1 MERKILWAKKS
12 LGMDGI
18 PKWLPLYQHLLDT
31 QFIISMLYKMYLSDH
46 QRNIIKD
53 AFKNSSDESAEQL
66 VKFIGVTHDIGKST
80 PAFQL
85 KNSYQGIKKLDE
97 EMQKKLYYNGFLSTD
112 FKIYPL
118 PSPQNSP
125 HALAGEVILEKFGV
139 NRSIGSIIGGH
150 HGAPVNYDKV
160 VNDNLTNNI
169 ENYYFKTQKD
179 NSIHK
184 KWLNIQKDLFNWA
197 LSRSGYNNV
206 DDIPQIKSIA
216 AQVILEGMLIMADW
230 IASNEKYFPLFNE
243 EIDETNNLIIRLHNG
258 WTNWYN
264 DASASWIPEI
274 CQSANDYYLEKFG
287 FKPHEFQS
295 KIFDTIKHTKNPGIV
310 IIESGMGSG
319 KTEASLSTV
328 EQLAKK
334 YGCDGLFYCLPTQ
347 ATTNAM
353 FSRVETWLDKLSEE
367 DDENKDIQLVHGKS
381 ALNENF
387 TKLPHKIDIDND
399 LDAGVMVN
407 QWFVGSKTAILDDFV
422 VGTVDQLLLLAL
434 KKKHLALR
442 HLGFS
447 GKVVVIDEAHGFD
460 SYMQSYLCRALEW
473 LGQYHIPVVIL
484 SATLPSSKRMDFMNS
499 YLNKSSDNVDSKIK
513 DSLAY
518 PLVSYS
524 DGNKM
529 KIIDSFK
536 SVSKSKKVKINYLND
551 NDLVSKIRDLL
562 SDGGI
567 CGVVVNTVYRAQSLG
582 KQLIKVFGK
591 ENVDIFH
598 SSFIAVDRLAKEDA
612 LLDSIGKNNKKRPKL
627 KIVIGTQ
634 VLEQSLDIDF
644 DVMITDL
651 APMDLLLQRIG
662 RLHRHEL
669 NDKLRPLKLSK
680 SKCYVLGTSDDYE
693 YESGASYIY
702 GDALL
707 MRTQFYLKDK
717 VLLPDD
723 ISHLI
728 QEVYNFD
735 NSIELTSKLQKKYD
749 EAVES
754 YMNSI
759 KNKRTSSK
767 TYMIDKYSDVSNNLI
782 GWLNNPNEQ
791 DLEKSDA
798 AGLAQVR
805 DGEDTV
811 EVIMVKRNGD
821 NDYSLMENSKPLK
834 ELILNGT
841 SKITKKLAQNTIK
854 LPGIL
859 TRKYNIQQTI
869 NELEKFNKDN
879 LSNWQN
885 QYWLRGS
892 LGIILDENNRFPLN
906 GYILS
911 YDDKLGMTFEKED

>member
-1 MERKILWAKKS
+1 MVNKILWAKKS
-12 LGMDGI
+12 LGIDGM

-31 QFIISMLYKMYLSDH
+31 QFIIIMLYKMYLSDH
-46 QRNIIKD
+46 QRNIIKSTITD
-53 AFKNSSDESAEQL
+53 SSDESAEKL
-66 VKFIGVTHDIGKST
+66 VKFIGITHDIGKAT

-85 KNSYQGIKKLDE
+85 KNSYQGVNKLDE
-97 EMQKKLYYNGFLSTD
+97 EIQKNLFHNGFLSSD
-112 FKIYPL
+112 FKSYPL

-125 HALAGEVILEKFGV
+125 HALAGEVILENFGI

-150 HGAPVNYDKV
+150 HGSPVNYDKV
-160 VNDNLTNNI
+160 VDENLTNNI
-169 ENYYFKTQKD
+169 ENYYFKKQKD
-179 NSIHK
+179 NPINQRWS
-184 KWLNIQKDLFNWA
+184 NIQKDLFDWA
-197 LSRSGYNNV
+197 LSRSGYTNV
-206 DDIPQIKSIA
+206 DDTPQIKSTA
-216 AQVILEGMLIMADW
+216 AQVILEGLLIMADW
-230 IASNEKYFPLFNE
+230 IASNDKYFPLFNE
-243 EIDETNNLIIRLHNG
+243 EMDETNDLTIRLHNG
-258 WTNWYN
+258 WKNWYN
-264 DASASWIPEI
+264 NASSSWIPEI
-274 CQSANDYYLEKFG
+274 CPSAGDYYMEKFG

-295 KIFDTIKHTKNPGIV
+295 KIFDTIKHTKDPGIV

-353 FSRVETWLDKLSEE
+353 FSRVESWLSNLAKE

-381 ALNENF
+381 VLNENF

-399 LDAGVMVN
+399 LEAGVMVN
-407 QWFVGSKTAILDDFV
+407 QWFVGPKTAILDDFV

-447 GKVVVIDEAHGFD
+447 GKVIVIDEAHGFD

-484 SATLPSSKRMDFMNS
+484 SATLPSSKRMAFMNA
-499 YLNKSSDNVDSKIK
+499 YLNESSDNIDSEIK
-513 DSLAY
+513 NSLAY

-536 SVSKSKKVKINYLND
+536 SVGKSKNVKINYLND
-551 NDLVSKIRDLL
+551 NDLIPKMQDLL

-567 CGVVVNTVYRAQSLG
+567 CGVIVNTVYRAQSLG
-582 KQLIKVFGK
+582 KQLIRIFGK
-591 ENVDIFH
+591 ENVDVFH
-598 SSFIAVDRLAKEDA
+598 SSFIAADRLAKEKN
-612 LLDSIGKNNKKRPKL
+612 LLNIIGKNNKNRPKL

-644 DVMITDL
+644 DVMVTDL

-662 RLHRHEL
+662 RLHRHEV
-669 NDKLRPLKLSK
+669 NDKLRPLKLSN
-680 SKCYVLGTSDDYE
+680 SKCYVLGTSKNYE
-693 YESGASYIY
+693 YELGASYIY

-707 MRTQFYLKDK
+707 MRTQFYLKENI
-717 VLLPDD
+717 LLPVD
-723 ISHLI
+723 ISNLI

-735 NSIELTSKLQKKYD
+735 NPIELTRKFKKKYD
-749 EAVES
+749 EAFEE

-767 TYMIDKYSDVSNNLI
+767 TYMIDRYSDVHDNLI
-782 GWLNNPNEQ
+782 GWLNHPNEQ

-805 DGEDTV
+805 DGEDTI
-811 EVIMVKRNGD
+811 EVIMAKTNGD
-821 NDYSLMENSKPLK
+821 HDYSLIKNNELLKEHIINGNSKYTK
-834 ELILNGT
+834 ELA
-841 SKITKKLAQNTIK
+841 KNTIK

-859 TRKYNIQQTI
+859 TRNYNIKQTI
-869 NELEKFNKDN
+869 NELENFNKNN
-879 LSNWQN
+879 LFYWQN
-885 QYWLRGS
+885 QNWLKGS
-892 LGIILDENNRFPLN
+892 LGIILDEDNQFPLN
-906 GYILS
+906 GYILR
-911 YDDKLGMTFEKED
+911 YDEKLGMTFEKED